1 MFITSFDY
9 ILGFLS
15 DSYIVEVT
23 YSMKYREDDA
33 DHSVESWFVKVT
45 IIVLSWDAF
54 MALLYVVVHGIPNN
68 LIMTI

>member
-1 MFITSFDY
+1 MNICANNLRYTWMMFITSFNY

-45 IIVLSWDAF
+45 
-54 MALLYVVVHGIPNN
+54 
-68 LIMTI
+68 TIFFN

>member
-1 MFITSFDY
+1 MCDILQCPYFLH

-45 IIVLSWDAF
+45 NIKFS
-54 MALLYVVVHGIPNN
+54 
-68 LIMTI
+68 

>member
-1 MFITSFDY
+1 MKRMTNEYMHNYKFGMANSLFENSKQC

-33 DHSVESWFVKVT
+33 DHSVESWFVKV
-45 IIVLSWDAF
+45 IIIFFD
-54 MALLYVVVHGIPNN
+54 
-68 LIMTI
+68 

>member
-1 MFITSFDY
+1 MFITQFHH

-33 DHSVESWFVKVT
+33 DHSVESWFVKV
-45 IIVLSWDAF
+45 IIMFLIEMS
-54 MALLYVVVHGIPNN
+54 LLHYQMI
-68 LIMTI
+68 LICHCTWYFK

>member
-1 MFITSFDY
+1 MFITQFHH

-45 IIVLSWDAF
+45 CYFYLVEMHFLH
-54 MALLYVVVHGIPNN
+54 Y
-68 LIMTI
+68 